1 MEKEESGGN
10 SSGEIEVSDSTR
22 RPTGFSAGIIVGV
35 ILGAGIALLFAP
47 ERGQKTR
54 KHLRKRVRSL
64 GEDALEG
71 IERAGSQT
79 RKELLRRRRRL
90 RAELERVRER
100 AKDALD

>member
-1 MEKEESGGN
+1 MEKEQPEGN
-10 SSGEIEVSDSTR
+10 SSLEIDVSGSSR
-22 RPTGFSAGIIVGV
+22 RPTGFSAGIILGV